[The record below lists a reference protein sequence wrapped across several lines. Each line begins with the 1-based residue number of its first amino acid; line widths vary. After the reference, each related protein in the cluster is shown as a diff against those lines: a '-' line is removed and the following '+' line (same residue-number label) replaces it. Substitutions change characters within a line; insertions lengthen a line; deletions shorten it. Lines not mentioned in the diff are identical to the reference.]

1 MQSIWPFLLDLAR
14 TNGLA
19 FLAALGVFVL
29 FCAPLIW
36 LARRA
41 ERRYLLQSGAEI
53 PESGIPSTSG
63 RMAKTEGET
72 PQDAA
77 RPPQEEGGQDGV
89 TRLSARQST
98 Q

>member
-53 PESGIPSTSG
+53 PESGTPRTPG
-63 RMAKTEGET
+63 RMAETEGQEA
-72 PQDAA
+72 QDATH
-77 RPPQEEGGQDGV
+77 PPQEEGGQDGI
-89 TRLSARQST
+89 TRLPARQST